1 MKVLY
6 GTLNEAKLD
15 SMRRITKELGMEV
28 VGLKE
33 LGLPIPEVAE
43 TGTNPLEN
51 AKLKA
56 EKYFETFSMPV
67 FSCDSGLYFEELKEQ
82 EQPGIHVRRI
92 GGKRLTDEE
101 MITYYTDL
109 ARSHGGHLT
118 GRYRNAIYFI
128 WDLEHQFWGMDQS
141 LETEAFRLVTKP
153 HSKRNPGFPLDSVS
167 VDLASGKYYYDM
179 PDRSVDQTA
188 IEQGFKRFF
197 EHALAQLR
205 VDC

>member
-1 MKVLY
+1 
-6 GTLNEAKLD
+6 
-15 SMRRITKELGMEV
+15 MRRITKELGMDV

-67 FSCDSGLYFEELKEQ
+67 FSCDSGLYFDELEKQ

-92 GGKRLTDEE
+92 KGKRLTDEE

-141 LETEAFRLVTKP
+141 IETDPFLLVTKP
-153 HSKRNPGFPLDSVS
+153 HPKRNPGFPLDSVS
-167 VDLASGKYYYDM
+167 VDPASGKYYYDM

-188 IEQGFKRFF
+188 IEQGFKSFF